1 MFLAAAAV
9 KVVDYRDRL
18 WFRQV
23 VPDGAE
29 DHTEVAERD
38 RGAPA
43 VVDGSH
49 DDERGLPASRGRP
62 VRGDVV
68 GEH

>member
-9 KVVDYRDRL
+9 KVVDYRDRP

-49 DDERGLPASRGRP
+49 DDERGAAGVQGAARSG
-62 VRGDVV
+62 
-68 GEH
+68 